1 MAEWILDSRFIRP
14 VEERIEAVLGWV
26 KEFQVDAVVS
36 FTHLPCRMGN
46 GALYL
51 IKQRLN
57 EKGIVFMDLEA
68 DICDATT
75 FSPGKMRT
83 AIENYVEMLRLQSR

>member
-1 MAEWILDSRFIRP
+1 K
-14 VEERIEAVLGWV
+14 WV
-26 KEFQVDAVVS
+26 NDYEIDGVVH

-51 IKQRLN
+51 IKQILN
-57 EKGIVFMDLEA
+57 EKGIVLMDLEA

-75 FSPGKMRT
+75 FSPDKMRT
-83 AIENYVEMLRLQSR
+83 AIENYVQMMRANG